1 MGRITIQETKKG
13 FTFHL
18 QAGNGKIIGTSELYN
33 TKDACKKGA
42 ASLKTNA
49 GSAEVNGAKS
59 PKFEVYTDKAG
70 QFRFSLTAKNGEKI
84 LASEGYTTRAACL
97 HGIKSVK
104 TNAEAAAV
112 VEK

>member
-33 TKDACKKGA
+33 TKEACKKGA
-42 ASLKTNA
+42 ASLKANA
-49 GSAEVNGAKS
+49 GAAEVNGAKS

-70 QFRFSLTAKNGEKI
+70 QFRFALTAKNGEKI
-84 LASEGYTTRAACL
+84 LASEGYTTKTACL
-97 HGIKSVK
+97 HGVKSVQD
-104 TNAEAAAV
+104 NAETAEII
-112 VEK
+112 EK